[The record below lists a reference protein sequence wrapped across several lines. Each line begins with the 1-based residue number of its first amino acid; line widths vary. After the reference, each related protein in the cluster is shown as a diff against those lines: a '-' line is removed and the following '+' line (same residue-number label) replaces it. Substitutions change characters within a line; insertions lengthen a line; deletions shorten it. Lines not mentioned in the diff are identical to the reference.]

1 MGCHV
6 PFEYPSARLS
16 LLLLEHR
23 RRRVRLGL
31 RELQRQRGSRLLR
44 RPAGRRLRPQLL
56 LQKNTIGTFRE
67 TDLGVQLPSPWGGVK
82 QRWILLCGRGE
93 NRRLFLPQGRGVD
106 GGATRS

>member
-44 RPAGRRLRPQLL
+44 RPAGR
-56 LQKNTIGTFRE
+56 
-67 TDLGVQLPSPWGGVK
+67 
-82 QRWILLCGRGE
+82 
-93 NRRLFLPQGRGVD
+93 
-106 GGATRS
+106 